1 MTGIDQAFV
10 GWATA
15 GTLLAV
21 TAGLLLRTGRRRT
34 AINEALH
41 ELRRPLQ
48 ALALAGGAP
57 ERGGVVESSTRLAS
71 AALERLDREVNGGGE
86 PVRTAERADRV
97 RCEAALRSAVG
108 RWRARVAMAGGSLE
122 LRWRAGEAVVIGERA
137 ALEQAVDN
145 LIVNAIEHG
154 GPEILVEA
162 RRRGPSLV
170 ISVADSGR
178 RPAGDDNRP
187 GAIGDAG
194 RPGAVGHD
202 GSRRSMAAV
211 ARMTGRR
218 RHGHGLA
225 VVRRIA
231 AGHRG
236 RFVLRR
242 TGAGAC
248 AVLEL
253 PLAADRAP
261 LPDAAA

>member
-1 MTGIDQAFV
+1 VTGIGQAFV

-15 GTLLAV
+15 ATLLAV
-21 TAGLLLRTGRRRT
+21 AAGLLLRTGRRRA
-34 AINEALH
+34 AINKALH

-57 ERGGVVESSTRLAS
+57 EGSGVVESSTRLAA
-71 AALERLDREVNGGGE
+71 AALERLDREVNGGE
-86 PVRTAERADRV
+86 PGSPAERTERV

-122 LRWRAGEAVVIGERA
+122 LHWRAGEAVVIGERA

-154 GPEILVEA
+154 GPEILVEG
-162 RRRGPSLV
+162 RRRGLSLV
-170 ISVADSGR
+170 ISVVDSGR
-178 RPAGDDNRP
+178 RQAGDV
-187 GAIGDAG
+187 GQASAI
-194 RPGAVGHD
+194 GHD
-202 GSRRSMAAV
+202 GSRGSIAAV
-211 ARMTGRR
+211 ARITGRR

-242 TGAGAC
+242 AGAGWR

-253 PLAADRAP
+253 PLAADGPHR
-261 LPDAAA
+261 PDAAA